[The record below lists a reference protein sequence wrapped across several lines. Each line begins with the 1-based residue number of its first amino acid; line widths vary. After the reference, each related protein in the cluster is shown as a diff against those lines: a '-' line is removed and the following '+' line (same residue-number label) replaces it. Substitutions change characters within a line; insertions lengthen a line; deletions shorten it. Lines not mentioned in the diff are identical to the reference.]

1 MQKRLDR
8 LRKIIELSQAD
19 LEKSELM
26 MQEIRSK
33 LQLNNVQLDSLNGYQ
48 NEYLRQLK
56 SNQSTTLQKI
66 NQTQAF
72 LGKLNQAIQHQQIQI
87 SELEQ
92 SLEKVKEVWLEKR
105 KREQALEKLYK
116 KLEKK
121 HFVKL
126 EKQEQKMMDD
136 LIASNFSYT
145 PL

>member
-48 NEYLRQLK
+48 NEYLQQLK

>member
-19 LEKSELM
+19 LVKSELM

-48 NEYLRQLK
+48 NEYLQQLK

>member
-19 LEKSELM
+19 LVKSELM